1 MLKDIKIELFVLLNC
16 CDLTTTDNLLN
27 GFFYISRRLQYE
39 KEDWTKQVEN
49 SLKDNTLLKDQQQTL
64 LHRLS
69 NIEAKLNTVENE
81 VIYIYMLPCR
91 LACILLLKF
100 IVEDLV
106 I

>member
-1 MLKDIKIELFVLLNC
+1 LYTC
-16 CDLTTTDNLLN
+16 
-27 GFFYISRRLQYE
+27 RRLQYE

-81 VIYIYMLPCR
+81 VI
-91 LACILLLKF
+91 
-100 IVEDLV
+100 
-106 I
+106 